1 MDIGAIS
8 SCRRANI
15 AVLFVLLCADALV
28 LGPVLSLADR
38 AAVLDQVATSA
49 IKQPVVPEFLVALA
63 ADPHA
68 VFLLKFVEHFQT
80 VTRGMVD
87 EEINQCLARIYIVS
101 CVI

>member
-1 MDIGAIS
+1 M
-8 SCRRANI
+8 
-15 AVLFVLLCADALV
+15 LFVLLCADALV

-49 IKQPVVPEFLVALA
+49 IKQPFVPEFLVALA

-87 EEINQCLARIYIVS
+87 EEINQCRTRIYIVS